1 MTLTIRLDTTDV
13 LAASERIGALD
24 MQMLRRVREDAVA
37 AVSLSVR
44 KQAVDETFRSLNVT
58 RDYIEQRLE
67 RKTGRREGL
76 LTQDLVISPVRGTT
90 LQRFG
95 AQVQTKP
102 VNWSNERIEGMG
114 KKFGPWPG
122 WTRRTGDASRGIAA
136 GQKSDGVSVDVN
148 RKGMKRIATAFVMPL
163 RNGNGFGV
171 FRREGGRIKHKYG
184 PSVFQVFRR
193 FARDN
198 QGKITDELQRE
209 FMAGLDARLG
219 AI

>member
-1 MTLTIRLDTTDV
+1 MTLTIRLDTTDL

-95 AQVQTKP
+95 AQVP
-102 VNWSNERIEGMG
+102 
-114 KKFGPWPG
+114 
-122 WTRRTGDASRGIAA
+122 SRG
-136 GQKSDGVSVDVN
+136 GRTQCGEGVTHVL
-148 RKGMKRIATAFVMPL
+148 PPQCLL
-163 RNGNGFGV
+163 RL
-171 FRREGGRIKHKYG
+171 GGRT
-184 PSVFQVFRR
+184 PARNRPRR
-193 FARDN
+193 
-198 QGKITDELQRE
+198 
-209 FMAGLDARLG
+209 
-219 AI
+219 